1 MLLIV
6 HGKKSLITNEPFELL
21 VQRLK
26 SFVADI
32 LSKNSPSII
41 ETSTSIKVTDPNG
54 NFTVTIDDATD
65 YFSIKADLHPNAYL
79 RTQSFGPLA
88 NADFGNLM
96 DLCAKNYRQLSY
108 FTQDLFV
115 FIDGGQYL
123 DDLAEVVLGK
133 TVFLKKKIEEN
144 LSKTVADIVYECEM
158 YGSEDS
164 FEKFA
169 GRRTV
174 LNNPVATLLPVIEEM
189 EPGFTEALRKK
200 HEAAALKKR
209 YYHEQQINLNL
220 DRLNRFG
227 ENQIDLI
234 LGNDQIDRLIQAL
247 FEHVYSVGG
256 YEEVLKGIF
265 NVTHRRKFE
274 EYYTLRTSEKHEHL
288 VEVAS

>member
-6 HGKKSLITNEPFELL
+6 HGKKSLITNEPFDSL

-26 SFVADI
+26 SFVANI
-32 LSKNSPSII
+32 LEKSNVSTIT
-41 ETSTSIKVTDPNG
+41 TSTSIKVTEPNG
-54 NFTVTIDDATD
+54 NFTVTIDDAAD
-65 YFSIKADLHPNAYL
+65 YISIKADLHPNVYL

-88 NADFGNLM
+88 PADFGNLL

-133 TVFLKKKIEEN
+133 TAFLKKKIKEN
-144 LSKTVADIVYECEM
+144 IKKVVKDFIYECEVH
-158 YGSEDS
+158 GSEHS

-169 GRRTV
+169 ERRVV
-174 LNNPVATLLPVIEEM
+174 LNNPVAVVLPLMEEI

-200 HEAAALKKR
+200 HEAVVLNKR
-209 YYHEQQINLNL
+209 YYHEQQIHLNL

-234 LGNDQIDRLIQAL
+234 LGNDQIDRLIQNL
-247 FEHVYSVGG
+247 YEHVSSVGG
-256 YEEVLKGIF
+256 YDEVLKGIF

-274 EYYTLRTSEKHEHL
+274 EYYTLRTSEKQEHL
-288 VEVAS
+288 VEVVS